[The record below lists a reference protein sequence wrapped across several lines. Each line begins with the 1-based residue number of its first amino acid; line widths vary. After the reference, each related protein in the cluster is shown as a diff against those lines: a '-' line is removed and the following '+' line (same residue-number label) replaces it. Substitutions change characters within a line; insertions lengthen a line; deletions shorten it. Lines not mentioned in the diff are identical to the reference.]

1 MKQQP
6 TSELEKL
13 QKKKKSEIT
22 GENEDLKMKLQN
34 SGKNEI

>member
-13 QKKKKSEIT
+13 QKKKSEIT

>member
-6 TSELEKL
+6 TPELEKL
-13 QKKKKSEIT
+13 RKKKSEIS
-22 GENEDLKMKLQN
+22 GVNEDLKMKLQN